1 MRRGPYDGGAFRF
14 EVRLVAGHGVS
25 QGPPLATAVAE
36 IPWRSACR
44 AVLRYR
50 QHMLAAVKSGQ
61 RRRMDKIGRR
71 RTAGR
76 LVPSRIPPERERPV
90 AQDCVVIGHIACLT
104 DARAVALSL
113 SLDRSK
119 GWLPAGV
126 PFGAAKAAHHHGGPL
141 PPRGWRGWR
150 RRCAP
155 WR

>member
-76 LVPSRIPPERERPV
+76 LRCLRASLLRES
-90 AQDCVVIGHIACLT
+90 
-104 DARAVALSL
+104 ARLHRTVS
-113 SLDRSK
+113 
-119 GWLPAGV
+119 
-126 PFGAAKAAHHHGGPL
+126 
-141 PPRGWRGWR
+141 
-150 RRCAP
+150 
-155 WR
+155 